1 MLVNI
6 GSHSEHDNASHLL
19 EATMP
24 DILDNSTPETA
35 RRAVQA
41 DTLAVSVVIL
51 LVATVVQRSVGFG
64 RSVIFC
70 RWLTPEALGEWEMV
84 YSFLMLAAPL
94 AVLGVP
100 GSFGRYAEHY
110 RQRGHLRTFLHR
122 ASVWTALCT
131 LLALTLIEVFAA
143 EFSQLLFGR
152 LNETSLVRG
161 IGVCLASV
169 ILHHTLT
176 ALLASLRL
184 YRIVSAMNFVQ
195 SMLFAGVSLALMYR
209 TPNIAGIVIG
219 YAVAS
224 VVASALAIFWAWPAL
239 FQLEPASEKLA
250 HSQFWMKLLQFA
262 FFVWVSNLFS
272 QLFAVVDRYMLVH
285 CAGLSPSEAL
295 DQVGH
300 YHSSRVIPL
309 LLVSVAEL
317 LSGLIM
323 PHLSHDWEAGR
334 REHVGHRLNTGV
346 KLTSLGMLFSG
357 ACILAAAPFLFHVV
371 LEGRYDEGLAVLP
384 WTLAGCVWYGI
395 YCIAQNYL
403 WCAEKTRLATAPLG
417 IGLLANV
424 ILNLFL
430 LPVYGL
436 HGAVLAT
443 AVSTA
448 LCLATVLILSRRHGM
463 KLDIGTWLLAA
474 APTAIGFGMWPA
486 IVCCGGVCLMAI
498 ATPMIFTADERREL
512 AACIRDAIAT
522 FLPKLPRRRPATP

>member
-6 GSHSEHDNASHLL
+6 GSHSEQDNASHLL

-24 DILDNSTPETA
+24 DTLDNSTPETA
-35 RRAVQA
+35 RRAVHA

-317 LSGLIM
+317 LSG
-323 PHLSHDWEAGR
+323 
-334 REHVGHRLNTGV
+334 
-346 KLTSLGMLFSG
+346 